1 MDDDFY
7 DELCEMAGELVRV
20 QTPDAVYRGRCKAI
34 DGDTSSFILEDVEEL
49 TLYGRPTEKE
59 EEEWHALSE
68 LMMIH
73 GSFVET
79 VSTENSRAAGRPS
92 GTGSEEA
99 AM

>member
-7 DELCEMAGELVRV
+7 DELCAMEGESVRI
-20 QTPDAVYRGRCKAI
+20 QTPDSVYRGRCRSI
-34 DGDTSSFILEDVEEL
+34 DRETASFILEDVEEL
-49 TLYGRPTEKE
+49 TLYGRPTEKA
-59 EEEWHALSE
+59 EEEWHPLSE

-79 VSTENSRAAGRPS
+79 VSTEDSRKAATP